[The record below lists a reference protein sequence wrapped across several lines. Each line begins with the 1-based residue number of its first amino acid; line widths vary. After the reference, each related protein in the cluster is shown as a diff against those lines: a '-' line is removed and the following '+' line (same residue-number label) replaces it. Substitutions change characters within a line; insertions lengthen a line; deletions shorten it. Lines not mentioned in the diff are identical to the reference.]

1 MNKKLLIVNYDFY
14 PAGGAGIKRCLKFM
28 KFLPEFGWDCI
39 VLTVKKGNHALIDES
54 LLHEVQPCSRIYRA
68 FTFETVFKKNK
79 YLKNKG
85 KLNVS
90 INNSIRVIPANVLN
104 KIYEYLGRLL
114 KIPDSR
120 TLWMPAALNAAVRIS
135 RREKFDAIYAT
146 GPTFVNLILGGIIK
160 KFTGKPL
167 ISDFRDAWISDPMLT
182 SNRKYLRK
190 INAYLE
196 KFVVLN
202 SDRVVSTNPFVTHD
216 FKCRFSY
223 CENSKFHTIYNGYDI
238 DDYNFLGDND
248 KYCCKKPDKFT
259 IVYTGR
265 LYGERTPKYF
275 LEALRAAIEEK
286 PRMRACVQVIF
297 VGSHERHLD
306 GKTIEDYIEDNKLND
321 VIKLTGYVNRG
332 ESLRY
337 QMDAHV
343 LLLLIGIVPESK
355 GLTYGL
361 SGKVFDYIISGK
373 PILTLANG
381 GATREFIMNN
391 EVGEVFYH
399 EDFVGIKNYLY
410 RAFENWKKET
420 AETSNN
426 MQKFK
431 NFDFR
436 FLTKKLS
443 EHLNETTRV
452 HFTQ

>member
-14 PAGGAGIKRCLKFM
+14 PAGGAGIKRCVKFM
-28 KFLPEFGWDCI
+28 KFLPDCGWDCI

-54 LLHEVQPCSRIYRA
+54 RLHEVQPCSRIYRA

-79 YLKNKG
+79 YLKNEG
-85 KLNVS
+85 NRNVS
-90 INNSIRVIPANVLN
+90 INNSMRVTLANVLN
-104 KIYEYLGRLL
+104 KIYEYFGQLL
-114 KIPDSR
+114 KVPDSR
-120 TLWMPAALNAAVRIS
+120 ILWMPAALNAAVRIS

-167 ISDFRDAWISDPMLT
+167 ISDFRDAWISDPMLV
-182 SNRKYLRK
+182 SNKKYLRT
-190 INAYLE
+190 INACLE

-202 SDRVVSTNPFVTHD
+202 SDRIISTNPFVTHD
-216 FKCRFSY
+216 FKRRFSS
-223 CENSKFHTIYNGYDI
+223 CRNSKFYTIYNGYDI
-238 DDYNFLGDND
+238 DDYNFLEDAD
-248 KYCCKKPDKFT
+248 KHCRRRPDKLT

-275 LEALRAAIEEK
+275 LEALRIAIEEK
-286 PRMRACVQVIF
+286 PQMRACMQVIF
-297 VGSHERHLD
+297 VGSHERHFD

-321 VIKLTGYVNRG
+321 VIKLTGYIHRR

-361 SGKVFDYIISGK
+361 SGKVFDYILSGK

-381 GATREFIMNN
+381 GATREFIMHNKI
-391 EVGEVFYH
+391 GEVFCH
-399 EDFVGIKNYLY
+399 EDFVGIKNYLC
-410 RAFENWKKET
+410 RAFEKWKEGT
-420 AETSNN
+420 AEAGNN
-426 MQKFK
+426 MQRFK

-436 FLTKKLS
+436 LLTKELS
-443 EHLNETTRV
+443 EHLNKTTGV
-452 HFTQ
+452 HFTA